1 MSAQAFHAIATQ
13 FRDRYLHPLQFRRGN
28 TIEDRVGA
36 LEHARQKQGTP
47 EVPAHGPLGQENTPP
62 AATQHLHTEV
72 QRVGEDHRSDLDAWH
87 AKHSSAASD
96 LLHTFNSRMGE
107 VQAQSKPSGG
117 AWDDFHAAFGSK
129 PHAATP
135 APSSPGVYNQ
145 DDDKGWTSRVGAFQP
160 SGKKTPD
167 APLKRSSTPQTPP
180 AAKPQRVVQA
190 GLFGPSQVRA
200 PQQFGL
206 AATEGPRPQGKPT
219 MTAPRGPRVTQP
231 GLFPKSAVKKSRGF
245 PPHREIG

>member
-13 FRDRYLHPLQFRRGN
+13 FRDRYLHPLQFRRSN

-36 LEHARQKQGTP
+36 LENARQKQGTP
-47 EVPAHGPLGQENTPP
+47 EVPAHGPLGQENTP
-62 AATQHLHTEV
+62 AAAQQHLHTEV

-87 AKHSSAASD
+87 AKHSGAASD

-117 AWDDFHAAFGSK
+117 AWDDFHAAFNR
-129 PHAATP
+129 P
-135 APSSPGVYNQ
+135 
-145 DDDKGWTSRVGAFQP
+145 
-160 SGKKTPD
+160 
-167 APLKRSSTPQTPP
+167 SSTPVKSAPQTPPP

-231 GLFPKSAVKKSRGF
+231 GLFPKSAVKRVKK
-245 PPHREIG
+245 